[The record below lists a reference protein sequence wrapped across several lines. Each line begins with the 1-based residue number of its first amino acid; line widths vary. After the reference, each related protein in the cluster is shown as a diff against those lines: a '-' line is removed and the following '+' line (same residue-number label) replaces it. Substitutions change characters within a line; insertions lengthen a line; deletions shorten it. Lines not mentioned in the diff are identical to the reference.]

1 MKRNRIIYGILWILS
16 LVGISFFGGTVSY
29 GIFITLTFLPL
40 VLLIYLLSVY
50 VFFHIFQQIDN
61 KNLVAGRMVPFYFT
75 LMNEYHFGFCS
86 IKIRFYS
93 SFSDIS
99 GLDDDTEYELL
110 PKTGIKKY
118 TQLVCRYRG
127 EYEVGIKTVEI
138 TDFLKLIR
146 IRYKNREPLRV
157 YVKPDLVDLT
167 KIESLDL
174 SQTMYKNSLVNPV
187 EPDIEVRKYQT
198 GDDIRMI
205 NWKASARSGELLVR
219 KMTAS
224 EREGVSILMDTKRYS
239 ENMAEYLPLENKLL
253 ELTIALA
260 YFFVRKNI
268 PVHVFYLD
276 SVLHEADVDA
286 LDGFDAFYENI
297 SAVAFQKENDEEK
310 LMAAA
315 CDHRG
320 LFNCRSAFM
329 VLHEWNAAVD
339 GTARLL
345 RENNIFTVAC
355 IVEDNSETAVH
366 GEDIPGFKLF
376 SIGTHQDIR
385 EAGI

>member
-16 LVGISFFGGTVSY
+16 LTGISFFGGTVSY
-29 GIFITLTFLPL
+29 GIFVTLTFLPL
-40 VLLIYLLSVY
+40 VLLIYLLFVY

-61 KNLVAGRMVPFYFT
+61 KHLVAGRMVPFYFT

-86 IKIRFYS
+86 IKIKFYS

-110 PKTGIKKY
+110 PKTGIRKY

-138 TDFLKLIR
+138 TDFLRLIR

-157 YVKPDLVDLT
+157 YVRPDLVELT

-174 SQTMYKNSLVNPV
+174 SQTMFKNSLVNPI
-187 EPDIEVRKYQT
+187 EPDIEVRKYEN

-219 KMTAS
+219 KMTAQ

-239 ENMAEYLPLENKLL
+239 EDMAEYLPLENKLL

-268 PVHVFYLD
+268 PVHVYYLD
-276 SVLHEADVDA
+276 GVLREADVDA
-286 LDGFDAFYENI
+286 LDGFDAFYESI
-297 SAVAFQKENDEEK
+297 SAVAFKKENDEEK
-310 LMAAA
+310 LLTAA

-320 LFNCRSAFM
+320 LFNSRSAFM

-339 GTARLL
+339 STARLL

-355 IVEDNSETAVH
+355 IIDDSREASTA
-366 GEDIPGFKLF
+366 GEDIPGFKYF
-376 SIGTHQDIR
+376 GIGTHEDIR
-385 EAGI
+385 EVKI